1 MTQAAAALSTRS
13 LSVRFGGLAALQD
26 ITIDVPED
34 AIVSVIGPNGAGK
47 STLLNAICGL
57 VRSRGEIIVFGRDV
71 TREKPYRIPAH
82 GVARSFQDP
91 QLLDSETTLE
101 NILSGA
107 FVVAG
112 YTMLDQ
118 VVRRGRVHACEAT
131 QAEHAMQLLDMVGLA
146 GFANRRCS
154 ELAYGPR
161 KIVDILRGL
170 MSEPKLILLDEP
182 SSGLDRHE
190 RKRVEELLLTLHARR
205 GVTMLVV
212 EHHMDLVRA
221 ISDRVVAL
229 QSGAV
234 LIEGLPNEVLDSQ
247 GFRQAM
253 VGGRT

>member
-1 MTQAAAALSTRS
+1 MTPGTTALSTRS
-13 LSVRFGGLAALQD
+13 LSVRFGGLAALQEVA
-26 ITIDVPED
+26 IDVKENT
-34 AIVSVIGPNGAGK
+34 IVSVIGPNGAGK

-71 TREKPYRIPAH
+71 SGERPHHIPAH

-91 QLLDSETTLE
+91 QLVDSETTLE
-101 NILSGA
+101 NILSGT

-118 VVRRGRVHACEAT
+118 VARRWHVHACEAT
-131 QAEHAMQLLDMVGLA
+131 LAERAMQLLEMVDLA

-161 KIVDILRGL
+161 KIVDILRAL
-170 MSEPKLILLDEP
+170 MSEPKLMLLDEP
-182 SSGLDRHE
+182 SSGLDRRE
-190 RKRVEELLLTLHARR
+190 RKRVEELLLTLQARR

-234 LIEGLPNEVLDSQ
+234 LIEGPPDDVLDSQ

-253 VGGRT
+253 VGGPA